1 MAVNESRRAGWTWL
15 GLFLAAVLFL
25 GACGSGSSGSGSS
38 GNGSAG
44 ASGSASGATSG
55 STSDSSESS
64 TSSQPTDLNS
74 TPSAEGSGPEQPQS
88 QQNRP
93 AVEVVGLPV
102 GGGGDPNGAAQQCVG
117 VSWISNTALPSGFAI
132 TVTDIHVTEPFVLVG
147 DCAAKSHPSCL
158 HFVFDA
164 TNTAQGGTQ
173 CEVGIQWDPQSKVT
187 DDAAVSLRGELNCS
201 AGTNQACAQL
211 KTAVDG
217 QAKTISVTPPPPASS
232 SESSPSDES
241 SSGASSSPET
251 SGSEQSGTPDTSS
264 PES

>member
-1 MAVNESRRAGWTWL
+1 
-15 GLFLAAVLFL
+15 
-25 GACGSGSSGSGSS
+25 
-38 GNGSAG
+38 
-44 ASGSASGATSG
+44 
-55 STSDSSESS
+55 
-64 TSSQPTDLNS
+64 
-74 TPSAEGSGPEQPQS
+74 
-88 QQNRP
+88 
-93 AVEVVGLPV
+93 VEVVGLPV

-132 TVTDIHVTEPFVLVG
+132 TVTDIQVTEPFVLVG

-173 CEVGIQWDPQSKVT
+173 CEVGIQWDPQSKLT

-201 AGTNQACAQL
+201 GETNPACAQL
-211 KTAVDG
+211 KTTVNG
-217 QAKTISVTPPPPASS
+217 QAQTISVTPPPPASS

-241 SSGASSSPET
+241 SSGGQSSSSPGT
-251 SGSEQSGTPDTSS
+251 SGSEQSGTPSS